1 MVIYRNRKLEE
12 EINSCKSCSRIDLR
26 KQKITDLDMEF
37 IIQEAIINKQC
48 TMLWLNDNQLTSQS
62 VSILASTLHNNIT
75 LEGLSLC
82 HNGITDVN
90 ISHLSQIL
98 SDSKTKLNRL
108 ALTSNEITDE
118 GVQYLAEMLKTNHSL
133 TQLWLGSNQI
143 TDRGMQYLAD
153 VLAHHNRTLHVLS
166 LTWNKLITELS
177 VDSIINMLE
186 YNQTLRTVC
195 LSNCDLSD
203 IGKERLREA
212 IKLRKEF
219 YLDL

>member
-37 IIQEAIINKQC
+37 IIQEAVINKQC
-48 TMLWLNDNQLTSQS
+48 TMLWFSDNQLTSQS
-62 VSILASTLHNNIT
+62 VSILASTLHNNTT

-82 HNGITDVN
+82 HNGINDVN

-153 VLAHHNRTLHVLS
+153 VLAHRNRTLHVLS
-166 LTWNKLITELS
+166 LTWNKLITDLS